1 MAGYLPGVSIATRPG
16 HAALAE
22 ELHACFSR
30 PGEARVGIEEELMLL
45 HPETLD
51 LLPRVADVVGGP
63 DPDDRLHLE
72 LPASQVEIVL
82 PPAGRVDDAL
92 VELRDARASLARRAA
107 DIGLLAGAGGHP
119 FAALE
124 GVLNGGE
131 RYEEMEREFGVIARR
146 QLVFG
151 LHVHVCVRGADRVV
165 AVHDALRSYLPELA
179 ALAANAPFQA
189 GRDSGLASVR
199 PTLSG
204 LLPRQGVPPALGSLD
219 AFAADLEWG
228 ARAGR
233 VPGPHRWW
241 WELRL
246 HPVHGTIEVR
256 VCDAQATVEDTRGV
270 AAVVRALV
278 HWLAERHDAGE
289 ALPVANTWRIV
300 ENRWLAARDGLE
312 AELAD
317 LGTGETRPARER
329 WEELLETLA
338 PTAARL
344 GDAEALAS
352 VRDLLR
358 DGGGAARQRAAAD
371 GDAHAATR
379 WLADRFGSPH

>member
-1 MAGYLPGVSIATRPG
+1 MSIATRPG
-16 HAALAE
+16 HAALAD
-22 ELHACFSR
+22 ELRERFSA
-30 PGEARVGIEEELMLL
+30 PGDALVGIEEELMLL

-51 LLPRVADVVGGP
+51 LLPRVPDVVGGA
-63 DPDDRLHLE
+63 DPDDRLRLE
-72 LPASQVEIVL
+72 LPAAQVEIVL
-82 PPAGRVDDAL
+82 PPARRIDEAADG
-92 VELRDARASLARRAA
+92 LRDARAALTRRAA
-107 DIGLLAGAGGHP
+107 DIGLLAGAGAHP

-124 GVLNGGE
+124 GTLNRGE
-131 RYEEMEREFGVIARR
+131 PYDEMEREFGSIARR

-179 ALAANAPFQA
+179 ALAANAPFQD

-199 PTLSG
+199 PTLCG
-204 LLPRQGVPPALGSLD
+204 LLPRQGVPPAIGSLD

-256 VCDAQATVEDTRGV
+256 VCDAQATVADTRAV

-278 HWLAERHDAGE
+278 HALAERHEAGDP
-289 ALPVANTWRIV
+289 LPVASSWRIA
-300 ENRWLAARDGLE
+300 ENRWLAARDGLD
-312 AELAD
+312 ARLVD
-317 LGTGETRPARER
+317 LETGEARPARER
-329 WEELLETLA
+329 WEALLDELA
-338 PTAARL
+338 PTAVEL
-344 GDAEALAS
+344 GDGAALESARAL
-352 VRDLLR
+352 VR

-371 GDAHAATR
+371 GDARAATR
-379 WLADRFGSPH
+379 WLAGRFGAPD

>member
-1 MAGYLPGVSIATRPG
+1 
-16 HAALAE
+16 
-22 ELHACFSR
+22 
-30 PGEARVGIEEELMLL
+30 
-45 HPETLD
+45 
-51 LLPRVADVVGGP
+51 
-63 DPDDRLHLE
+63 
-72 LPASQVEIVL
+72 
-82 PPAGRVDDAL
+82 
-92 VELRDARASLARRAA
+92 
-107 DIGLLAGAGGHP
+107 
-119 FAALE
+119 
-124 GVLNGGE
+124 
-131 RYEEMEREFGVIARR
+131 
-146 QLVFG
+146 
-151 LHVHVCVRGADRVV
+151 
-165 AVHDALRSYLPELA
+165 
-179 ALAANAPFQA
+179 
-189 GRDSGLASVR
+189 VR

-312 AELAD
+312 AQLAD
-317 LGTGETRPARER
+317 LETGDVRPARER
-329 WEELLETLA
+329 WEELLEALA

-344 GDAEALAS
+344 GDAEAFAS

-358 DGGGAARQRAAAD
+358 DGGGAARQRAAAE

>member
-1 MAGYLPGVSIATRPG
+1 MSIATRPG
-16 HAALAE
+16 HVALGD
-22 ELHACFSR
+22 ELRELFSR
-30 PGEARVGIEEELMLL
+30 PGDALVGIEEELMLL

-51 LLPRVADVVGGP
+51 LLPRVADVLGGP
-63 DPDDRLHLE
+63 DPDERLRLE
-72 LPASQVEIVL
+72 LPAAQVEIVL
-82 PPAGRVDDAL
+82 PPARRVDEAA
-92 VELRDARASLARRAA
+92 EGLRDARASLARRAA
-107 DIGLLAGAGGHP
+107 GIGLLAGAGGHP
-119 FAALE
+119 FTALE
-124 GVLNGGE
+124 GVLNSGE
-131 RYEEMEREFGVIARR
+131 RYDEMEREFGAIARR

-179 ALAANAPFQA
+179 ALAANAPFQD

-246 HPVHGTIEVR
+246 HPVHGTIEIR
-256 VCDAQATVEDTRGV
+256 VCDAQATVEDTRAI
-270 AAVVRALV
+270 AAVVRALA
-278 HWLAERHDAGE
+278 HDLAARYDAGE
-289 ALPVANTWRIV
+289 PLPVANTWRIV
-300 ENRWLAARDGLE
+300 ENRWLAARDGLD
-312 AELAD
+312 AALVD
-317 LGTGETRPARER
+317 LETGEVRPARER
-329 WEELLETLA
+329 WAELLDRLA
-338 PTAARL
+338 PTAALL
-344 GDAEALAS
+344 GDEDALESA
-352 VRDLLR
+352 RALLR

-371 GDAHAATR
+371 GDAQAATR
-379 WLADRFGSPH
+379 WLADRFGDPN